1 MHNTNNK
8 KNMNYP
14 IITKRY
20 HFCASHKYGNDSWSE
35 EKNLEVFGKDYNTHG
50 HNYVLEVS
58 VTGPIDPG
66 SGWLVDLPTLNKI
79 VKSKVVDVLDH
90 SQIEKDVE
98 WFKDKQPSSE
108 NLLLWIWDQ
117 IFNDITDCKLHRIRL
132 VETHSIFNDYYGP
145 REE

>member
-1 MHNTNNK
+1 
-8 KNMNYP
+8 MNYP

-20 HFCASHKYGNDSWSE
+20 HFCASHKYGNDAWSE

-117 IFNDITDCKLHRIRL
+117 IFNDLTDCKLHRIRL

-145 REE
+145 SEE

>member
-1 MHNTNNK
+1 
-8 KNMNYP
+8 MNYP

-20 HFCASHKYGNDSWSE
+20 HFCASHKYGNDAWSE

-66 SGWLVDLPTLNKI
+66 SGWLVDLPSLNKI
-79 VKSKVVDVLDH
+79 VNSKVVNKLDH
-90 SQIEKDVE
+90 SQIEKDVA

-117 IFNDITDCKLHRIRL
+117 IFDEITDCKLHRIRL

-145 REE
+145 GEK

>member
-1 MHNTNNK
+1 
-8 KNMNYP
+8 MNYP

-20 HFCASHKYGNDSWSE
+20 HFCASHKYGNDAWSE

-50 HNYVLEVS
+50 HNYVLDVS
-58 VTGPIDPG
+58 LTGPIDPG

-117 IFNDITDCKLHRIRL
+117 IFDKIIDCKLHRIRL

-145 REE
+145 GKE

>member
-1 MHNTNNK
+1 
-8 KNMNYP
+8 MNYP

-20 HFCASHKYGNDSWSE
+20 HFCASHKYGNDYWSE

-58 VTGPIDPG
+58 VTGPIDPD
-66 SGWLVDLPTLNKI
+66 SGWLVDLPSLNKI
-79 VKSKVVDVLDH
+79 VKSKVVNVLDH

-98 WFKDKQPSSE
+98 WFKNKQPSSE
-108 NLLLWIWDQ
+108 NLLIWIWDQ
-117 IFNDITDCKLHRIRL
+117 IFEDITDCKLHRIRL

-145 REE
+145 GEK